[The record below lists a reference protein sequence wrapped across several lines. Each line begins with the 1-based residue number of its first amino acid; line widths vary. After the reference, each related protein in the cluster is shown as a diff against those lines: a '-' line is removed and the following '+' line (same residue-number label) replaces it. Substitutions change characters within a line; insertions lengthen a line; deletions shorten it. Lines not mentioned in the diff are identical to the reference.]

1 MRRVVLALDAPDA
14 VVTVLD
20 VQERGLVALR
30 APVSATHLISA
41 LADDAEAETT
51 VAAAVE
57 AVTAADAGD
66 AEALLAVEEADD
78 LDLSWYARQ
87 ELELLVG

>member
-1 MRRVVLALDAPDA
+1 MTRRRRRPWLPRPQPWRQPTPA
-14 VVTVLD
+14 
-20 VQERGLVALR
+20 
-30 APVSATHLISA
+30 I
-41 LADDAEAETT
+41 
-51 VAAAVE
+51 
-57 AVTAADAGD
+57 